1 MAKKKTTISKTEAR
15 ARVAKKKAAIKSKTR
30 SARSARSETQAR
42 TVSKKANGTALI
54 PLKAICSK
62 LGIDANCATREKLR
76 RVWRDEED
84 GRIGEGDHQ
93 LKARWLF
100 TPEQAKV
107 AERILAPAE

>member
-30 SARSARSETQAR
+30 SVGSEIQER
-42 TVSKKANGTALI
+42 TVSKSALI

-62 LGIDANCATREKLR
+62 LGIDANCAAREKLR

-84 GRIGEGDHQ
+84 GRIGGDDHQ

>member
-30 SARSARSETQAR
+30 SARPETQER
-42 TVSKKANGTALI
+42 TVSKPALI

-62 LGIDANCATREKLR
+62 LGIDANCAAREKLR

-84 GRIGEGDHQ
+84 GRIGGDDHQ

>member
-1 MAKKKTTISKTEAR
+1 MAKKKTTITKSEAR

-30 SARSARSETQAR
+30 SARPDTQER
-42 TVSKKANGTALI
+42 TVSKKGNGTALI

-84 GRIGEGDHQ
+84 GRIGGDDHQ

>member
-1 MAKKKTTISKTEAR
+1 MAKKKTTITKAEAR

-30 SARSARSETQAR
+30 SARSETQ
-42 TVSKKANGTALI
+42 TSKKGNGTALI

-84 GRIGEGDHQ
+84 GRIGGDDHQ

-107 AERILAPAE
+107 AERILAPTE

>member
-15 ARVAKKKAAIKSKTR
+15 ARVAKKKAAIKSKT
-30 SARSARSETQAR
+30 RSARSETQAR

-84 GRIGEGDHQ
+84 GRIGGDDHQ

>member
-30 SARSARSETQAR
+30 SARSAHSETQAR
-42 TVSKKANGTALI
+42 TVSKSALI

-62 LGIDANCATREKLR
+62 LGIDANCAAREKLR

-84 GRIGEGDHQ
+84 GRIGGDDHQ

>member
-30 SARSARSETQAR
+30 SARSETR
-42 TVSKKANGTALI
+42 TVSKKENGTALI

-84 GRIGEGDHQ
+84 GRIGGDDHQ

>member
-30 SARSARSETQAR
+30 SARSARSETR
-42 TVSKKANGTALI
+42 TVSKKGNGTALI

-62 LGIDANCATREKLR
+62 LGIDANCAAREKLR

-84 GRIGEGDHQ
+84 GRIGGDDHQ